1 MRERAVGGV
10 LTPAAGERAGVR
22 GAAVVLTRCTQTER
36 KFARDG
42 LPWVLGAAALAVYLA
57 TLNRWVTLSS
67 LTQVSR
73 VTGWEWPP
81 TLYQP
86 LLFLLTCPFRWLP
99 AGWVPVALNGF
110 AAVCASLTLGLL
122 ARSVA
127 LLPYD
132 RVEEQRLL
140 VQNQHALL
148 SLPNAWVPIVLATG
162 ALGLQLTFWENAV
175 AGTGEMLDLVLFA
188 YVIRCLLEYRIH
200 QQPSSLGRAALVF
213 GAALANNWGMAGFL
227 PLFLVALLRLRR
239 LSLFNIY
246 AHRPKDQSWTQGA
259 ALIIAAE
266 PRPLVRLTQNE
277 KGLVVDVGQV
287 AVEFRFLLRLALLGL
302 AGLSLLVVLP
312 LVQAFSPDS
321 GLSFWPALHAAAA
334 SYQASLQVFFR
345 WFLRHNRDV
354 ALLLAAVSLLP
365 ALVLSIRWSVS
376 AFPASHAWA
385 DPAPYLFHLAHA
397 FLLLVCVWTVF
408 DPPFSPRQISHRFDL
423 PVTFLPLYY
432 LAALSIGY
440 YSGFFLLL
448 FGADVLQGRDRPDI
462 FLRAEYRVVPY
473 QKQRAYVVVRL
484 NTFLRAAYRAVPKLI
499 YSFIYFLAALTV
511 AGLVLKNAPAIRAG
525 SAGYLDQYARLAAG
539 SLPPEGAVVL
549 DDDPARL
556 RVLQAELAREG
567 KSERYPLVR
576 MHALRFAPYRAW
588 LRRKYPG
595 WWTESKAEVEPAAG
609 RSAASVTN
617 APPDAG
623 DPIQRVTLL
632 AESNRVCCVE
642 PGVGFMLEQFYLQPQ
657 GLLHE
662 MKFYPSNSLSGPLL
676 SSLELAENGAFW
688 KRATETGVNPLLR
701 LVARPQLP
709 RPGYERLLME
719 LGHLQPPPPAQA
731 KVLARWYSG
740 ALNRW
745 GVTLQRNGRSS
756 EAANCFA
763 LAQELNPDNLP
774 ARVNFQ
780 CNSNLLARHKITVL
794 RDQAFRDRFG
804 TGLTWDQI
812 LTDNG
817 PLDEPSYCY
826 HLALSLADAGKLR
839 LAGQQLE
846 RVKVLA
852 PGDQAARL
860 MLGEV
865 LCRCGMPDQA
875 LQIAA
880 EMRIDP
886 DLQPLGPRNEVE
898 AALLE
903 AKAWF
908 AKTNGSKAEGI
919 INSLLTSHPGNADL
933 LDRAGDIFIVN
944 KSYSNALQIAE
955 RQLQS
960 DPDNPVTLA
969 NRGRL
974 LVLIGDFSNA
984 IPPLT
989 LSLAVTNTYAARLD
1003 RAYAYVQT
1011 CRLDAAEIDFPEL
1024 LHAFPNVD
1032 NTYYGL
1038 GGTAWQNK
1046 DTNAAIRQYEPYLSN
1061 AVARTEESRIA
1072 AARWKLLQ
1080 Q

>member
-1 MRERAVGGV
+1 M
-10 LTPAAGERAGVR
+10 
-22 GAAVVLTRCTQTER
+22 VLTRGTQPER

-81 TLYQP
+81 TLHQP

-148 SLPNAWVPIVLATG
+148 SLPNAWVPIVLAIA

-188 YVIRCLLEYRIH
+188 YVIQCLLEYRIH
-200 QQPSSLGRAALVF
+200 ERQSSLGRAALVF
-213 GAALANNWGMAGFL
+213 GAALANNWAMAGFL
-227 PLFLVALLRLRR
+227 PFFLAALFRLRR

-259 ALIIAAE
+259 ALVLAAE
-266 PRPLVRLTQNE
+266 PRPLLRLTQNE

-302 AGLSLLVVLP
+302 AGLSLLAVLP

-321 GLSFWPALHAAAA
+321 VLSFWPALHAAAA
-334 SYQASLQVFFR
+334 SYQASLQAFFG

-376 AFPASHAWA
+376 ALAASHARA

-408 DPPFSPRQISHRFDL
+408 DPPFSPRQISLRFGL

-448 FGADVLQGRDRPDI
+448 FGADVPQGRDRPN
-462 FLRAEYRVVPY
+462 L
-473 QKQRAYVVVRL
+473 
-484 NTFLRAAYRAVPKLI
+484 FLRAAHRAVPKLV
-499 YSFIYFLAALTV
+499 YVLAALTV
-511 AGLVLKNAPAIRAG
+511 AGLVLKNAPAIRAA

-549 DDDPARL
+549 NDDPARL

-567 KSERYPLVR
+567 KSERYPLVG
-576 MHALRFAPYRAW
+576 MQALRFAPYRAW

-617 APPDAG
+617 APLDAG

-632 AESNRVCCVE
+632 AESHRVYCVE
-642 PGVGFMLEQFYLQPQ
+642 PGVGFMLEQFYLQPH

-662 MKFYPSNSLSGPLL
+662 MKFYPSNSLSGPRL
-676 SSLELAENGAFW
+676 SSVELAENEAFW
-688 KRATETGVNPLLR
+688 KRAIETGVNPLLR
-701 LVARPQLP
+701 LVAQPQLP
-709 RPGYERLLME
+709 RPDCERLLME
-719 LGHLQPPPPAQA
+719 LGHLQTPPPAQA

-756 EAANCFA
+756 EAANSFA

-774 ARVNFQ
+774 AGVNFQ

-794 RDQAFRDRFG
+794 RDQAFQDRFG
-804 TGLTWDQI
+804 TRLTWDQI

-886 DLQPLGPRNEVE
+886 DLQPFGPTNEME

-908 AKTNGSKAEGI
+908 AKTNGTKAEGI

-933 LDRAGDIFIVN
+933 LDRAGDIFMVN

-969 NRGRL
+969 NKGRL

-989 LSLAVTNTYAARLD
+989 LSLAVTNTYTARLD

-1011 CRLDAAEIDFPEL
+1011 RRLDAAEIDFPEL
-1024 LHAFPNVD
+1024 LHAFPTVESK
-1032 NTYYGL
+1032 YYGL

-1046 DTNAAIRQYEPYLSN
+1046 DTNAALRQYEPYLSN
-1061 AVARTEESRIA
+1061 AVVRTEESRIA
-1072 AARWKLLQ
+1072 SARWKLLQ